1 MSGGPLLVVKRADRN
16 SVAEFL
22 SASDCLLLTSVDK
35 ELVRLSLEGK
45 GEQGIDQAL
54 EDLICVGLGV
64 ATTLEVLTLMKDSI
78 QDLTLLGLASEML
91 HVSRYFI
98 PGSHDEDID
107 KVTDYLP
114 DGDLPVRPGDLEIT
128 ADDVLRL
135 LHKTLTLRGCLHR
148 LRRLRGSPKVN
159 ADWASFEEAVMPVQL
174 PTSGTRRMLRATLD
188 MQLSIIQ
195 LSDDDLDALV
205 IVSGSVREA
214 VEGITSLQAA
224 GVFPQEGSADTLDV
238 VKLLGEFLWSGG
250 DSKYRPDSK
259 GVDESVGIKVTSEA
273 MVDDVGSNVVAVRV
287 EVS

>member
-1 MSGGPLLVVKRADRN
+1 MSGGPLLVVKRTDRI
-16 SVAEFL
+16 SVAAFL
-22 SASDCLLLTSVDK
+22 SASDCVLLNSSEK

-45 GEQGIDQAL
+45 GEGGVDQVL
-54 EDLICVGLGV
+54 EDLICAGLGV
-64 ATTLEVLTLMKDSI
+64 ATTLEVLALMKDSI
-78 QDLTLLGLASEML
+78 QDLTLLGLVAELL
-91 HVSRYFI
+91 HASRYFI

-114 DGDLPVRPGDLEIT
+114 EGDLPVRPGDLEIT

-159 ADWASFEEAVMPVQL
+159 ADWASFEEAVLPVQL
-174 PTSGTRRMLRATLD
+174 PTSGTRRVLRATLD
-188 MQLSIIQ
+188 MQLSNVP

-214 VEGITSLQAA
+214 VEGIASLQAA
-224 GVFPQEGSADTLDV
+224 GVLPQEGSVDALDV
-238 VKLLGEFLWSGG
+238 LKLLEEYLWSGG
-250 DSKYRPDSK
+250 DGKERHDSK
-259 GVDESVGIKVTSEA
+259 DGDKSVKVASEA
-273 MVDDVGSNVVAVRV
+273 VLDDVGSDVVALGV